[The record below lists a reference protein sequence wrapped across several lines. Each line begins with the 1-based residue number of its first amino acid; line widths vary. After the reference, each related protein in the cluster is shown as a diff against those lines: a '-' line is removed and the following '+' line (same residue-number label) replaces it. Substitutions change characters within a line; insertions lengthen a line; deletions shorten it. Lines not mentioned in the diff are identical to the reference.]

1 MLSLGVTQRGSG
13 LVDVLERLAIHWYMA
28 VGVRVCVGL
37 RCFHGELPKG
47 NNREFVNE
55 GS

>member
-28 VGVRVCVGL
+28 VGVRVCVWVYVVSMANCQRVITESL
-37 RCFHGELPKG
+37 
-47 NNREFVNE
+47 
-55 GS
+55 